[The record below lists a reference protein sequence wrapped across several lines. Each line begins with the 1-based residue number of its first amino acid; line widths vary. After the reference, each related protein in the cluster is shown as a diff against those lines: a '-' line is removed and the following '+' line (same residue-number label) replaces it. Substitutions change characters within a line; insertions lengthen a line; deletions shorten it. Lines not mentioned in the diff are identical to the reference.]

1 MTALASY
8 ASNPMESKGRFF
20 DEKIAKEHAFLKDR
34 ERIIHSVAFRR
45 LEYKTQVF
53 VNHLGDHYRNRL
65 THSLEVSQIARM
77 VCRYLNLNEDL
88 SEAIALCHDLGHPP
102 FGHAGED
109 GLNEASKDYCGF
121 EHNLNTIKIITKL
134 ENRHIEFDGL
144 NLTWETLEGII
155 KHNGPFSNHKKYK
168 EVPELIKELDAK
180 MKFNLNSYASLEAQV
195 ANLCDD
201 IAYTAHDFDD
211 GLRADMFEIEEIESL
226 DFFWCIYRSV
236 YDSNKSVY
244 PNLIKSEMVRRILRT
259 YVDDLV
265 ATTKLNLEKLK
276 PNSPE
281 DIRNAG
287 VEIAHFS
294 SKMEEERLKLKKFLT
309 EKVYRNFRVNRM
321 TLKAE
326 SLVKDLFERLMDRPN
341 CLPTEWYQKTI
352 GMNKNKVAEIICDYI
367 AGMTDRYAIDEH
379 KKLFDPSSF

>member
-1 MTALASY
+1 MTELAIY
-8 ASNPMESKGRFF
+8 ASNPLKSRGRLY
-20 DEKIAKEHAFLKDR
+20 DEKVPNEHAFLKDR

-77 VCRYLNLNEDL
+77 VCRYLSLNEDL

-109 GLNEASKDYCGF
+109 GLDAAAKKYCGF

-144 NLTWETLEGII
+144 NLTWETLEGVI
-155 KHNGPFSNHKKYK
+155 KHNGPFNNHKKYSS
-168 EVPELIKELDAK
+168 VPELIKELDHK
-180 MKFNLNSYASLEAQV
+180 MKFNLDSHASLEAQI

-211 GLRADMFEIEEIESL
+211 GLRAEMFEIEEIENL
-226 DFFWCIYRSV
+226 EFFWKIYKNV
-236 YDSNKSVY
+236 YESNKGVSSV
-244 PNLIKSEMVRRILRT
+244 LIKSEVVRRILKT
-259 YVDDLV
+259 FIDDLV
-265 ATTKLNLEKLK
+265 NTTKLSLTKL
-276 PNSPE
+276 SPKSSE
-281 DIRNAG
+281 EIRNAG
-287 VEIAHFS
+287 IETAHFS
-294 SKMEEERLKLKKFLT
+294 DELESERLKLKNFLT

-326 SLVKDLFERLMDRPN
+326 SLVRDLFDRLMDRPN
-341 CLPTEWYQKTI
+341 CLPTEWYNKTL
-352 GMNKNKVAEIICDYI
+352 GANNNQVAEIICDYI